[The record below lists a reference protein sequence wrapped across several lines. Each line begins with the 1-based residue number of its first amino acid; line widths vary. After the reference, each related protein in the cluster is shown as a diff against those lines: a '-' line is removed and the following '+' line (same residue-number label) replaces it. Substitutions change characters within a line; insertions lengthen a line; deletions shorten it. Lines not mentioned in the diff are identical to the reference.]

1 MKRLFVIFALTIV
14 TMSASAQLL
23 YKISGKGL
31 SSPSYIVGIPI
42 IWLLPRSLTL
52 FPVCGRPWP
61 IVSRPT
67 VSW

>member
-31 SSPSYIVGIPI
+31 SSPSYIVGTYHLAPASFADSS
-42 IWLLPRSLTL
+42 RYAEGH
-52 FPVCGRPWP
+52 GRLSADLW
-61 IVSRPT
+61 
-67 VSW
+67 